1 MPDSDERES
10 GMNQDMRAFMF
21 RNFKRMLLLLN
32 KSNVTI
38 GLSRRNDELI
48 IIQFNSIQ
56 YLCIKVLAQ

>member
-48 IIQFNSIQ
+48 IIQLNSVPV
-56 YLCIKVLAQ
+56 Y

>member
-1 MPDSDERES
+1 MPDSDEKES

-48 IIQFNSIQ
+48 IIQLNSVPV
-56 YLCIKVLAQ
+56 Y